1 MGRETKGRGR
11 QTVTLPPLPPRRFPR
26 RITSKGEGW
35 ALWRPQGT
43 CSPGRWPPGRGAQV
57 ALADREPRVAMA
69 DRVYAPPKIFFAS
82 SPAGEYPVRA
92 SGDEGE
98 LDGTSGDEGELG
110 GASGDEGELDGT
122 SGDEGELGG
131 ASGDEGKLDETNFRG
146 RSGSANYRERS
157 GSAKLDRVSGGR
169 GELDGASGDNGEM
182 DGTSGEEDEL
192 DGTSGDEDKL
202 DWTNSRGCPESAD
215 SLGRWRGAG
224 TGGRS
229 GRAELDGSR

>member
-110 GASGDEGELDGT
+110 GASGDEG
-122 SGDEGELGG
+122 
-131 ASGDEGKLDETNFRG
+131 KLDETNFRG
-146 RSGSANYRERS
+146 RS